1 MGKFYVIGG
10 VNSKDEILDTCESN
24 AIQGVESGSK
34 WTSTKSML
42 CPRKNFA
49 IAVVDKGSKI
59 MVIGG
64 DMEESSRTI
73 EIYDPN
79 MNFWSARGTL

>member
-10 VNSKDEILDTCESN
+10 VNSEGDILDTCESN
-24 AIQGVESGSK
+24 AIQGVESSSK
-34 WTSTKSML
+34 WATTRPML

-49 IAVVDKGSKI
+49 IAVVGKGLKI
-59 MVIGG
+59 IVIGG
-64 DMEESSRTI
+64 GKEESNNSV

-79 MNFWSARGTL
+79 VNLWSARGKL